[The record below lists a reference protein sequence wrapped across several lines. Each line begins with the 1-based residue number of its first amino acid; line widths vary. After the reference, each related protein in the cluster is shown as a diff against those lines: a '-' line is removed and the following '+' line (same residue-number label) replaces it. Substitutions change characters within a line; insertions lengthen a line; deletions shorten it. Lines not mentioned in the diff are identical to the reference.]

1 MYKYEIFELLF
12 IKKYINNRNLNITV
26 PLRIIESNKGGLC
39 LVDSNL
45 HIFTRINTKLT
56 TGPITWSCVN
66 KKYKH
71 IK

>member
-1 MYKYEIFELLF
+1 M
-12 IKKYINNRNLNITV
+12 

-56 TGPITWSCVN
+56 TGYIEWSCVN
-66 KKYKH
+66 KK
-71 IK
+71 INI